1 MHQNPWWTT
10 NTRFAEYVLACE
22 NRDWDPF
29 SSELQPH
36 VDKLYEIAF
45 SHGATVEGSLFNIDN
60 ATREQTQVPEPLM
73 LVKRRNYVF
82 YALQGRRILEVG
94 FNAGHSALLGLISN
108 PSLRYTAVDLGQHA
122 YTKPCFD
129 YLKSIFGDRIDLI
142 LGNSLE
148 VLPKLPV
155 LVHNDFD
162 LWHIDGGHSYDVAEA
177 DLCNVLN
184 MAKPGQTI
192 LFDDTSAWYLRGM
205 IDSYIVK
212 GYVTNI
218 NLGWLWDPNYQM
230 ILRVEKRVG

>member
-1 MHQNPWWTT
+1 
-10 NTRFAEYVLACE
+10 
-22 NRDWDPF
+22 
-29 SSELQPH
+29 
-36 VDKLYEIAF
+36 
-45 SHGATVEGSLFNIDN
+45 
-60 ATREQTQVPEPLM
+60 
-73 LVKRRNYVF
+73 
-82 YALQGRRILEVG
+82 
-94 FNAGHSALLGLISN
+94 
-108 PSLRYTAVDLGQHA
+108 
-122 YTKPCFD
+122 
-129 YLKSIFGDRIDLI
+129 
-142 LGNSLE
+142 
-148 VLPKLPV
+148 
-155 LVHNDFD
+155 VHNDFD

>member
-10 NTRFAEYVLACE
+10 NTRFAEYVLKCE
-22 NRDWDPF
+22 DHSWDPF
-29 SSELQPH
+29 AEEIRPH
-36 VDKLYEIAF
+36 IEKLYEIAF
-45 SHGATVEGSLFNIDN
+45 SYGDEVEGSLFNLDK
-60 ATREQTQVPEPLM
+60 ATRDMTQVPEPKM

-82 YALQGRRILEVG
+82 YVSQGRRLLEVG
-94 FNAGHSALLGLISN
+94 FNAGHSALLALTAN
-108 PSLRYTAVDLGQHA
+108 PDLRYTAVDIGGHD

-129 YLKSIFGDRIDLI
+129 YLKTIFGDRINLI
-142 LGNSLE
+142 IGNSLE

-162 LWHIDGGHSYDVAEA
+162 IWHIDGGHSYDVAEA

-212 GYVTNI
+212 GFVTNL
-218 NLGWLWDPNYQM
+218 NLG
-230 ILRVEKRVG
+230 